1 MSAVR
6 GDVMEQQILYGF
18 RQLSDVLRDRKLF
31 LVHGRSFASLTLPPE
46 DGGNAPASL
55 PSFFERSDVTHFT
68 GFSPNPLYEEVEAG
82 VEAFRA
88 SKADVIVAVGG
99 GSAIDV
105 AKCIKLFCRLDGSV
119 NYLGQEWSDT
129 KVPLI
134 AVPTTAGT
142 GSESTRH
149 AVIYYEGKKQS
160 VSHPSIVPDIAVL
173 EPALLKNLPLY
184 QKKCTMLDALC
195 QGIESWW
202 SVNSTEESREYSR
215 NAVEGI
221 RDHWQAYIEEGD
233 TAAAGKIL
241 EAANMSGR
249 AINITATTAPHA
261 MSYKLTSMYHLPH
274 GHAVAL
280 AMAKVWPYTIEH
292 AAETSD
298 PRGAEFLREILK
310 EIPVGPEWFS
320 GLLEQLGMQA
330 PVSGTREQ
338 DVELLADSV
347 NPLRL
352 KNHPVGIAREEMKRM
367 YGEIVK

>member
-1 MSAVR
+1 
-6 GDVMEQQILYGF
+6 MEQQILYGF
-18 RQLSDVLRDRKLF
+18 RQLSDVLRGRKVF
-31 LVHGRSFASLTLPPE
+31 LVHDRAFELLEIPSE
-46 DGGNAPASL
+46 QEGNAPVSL
-55 PSFFERSDVTHFT
+55 SSLFAEFDTARFS
-68 GFSPNPLYEEVEAG
+68 GFSSNPLYESVMSG
-82 VEAFRA
+82 VEAFHA

-99 GSAIDV
+99 GSTIDV

-119 NYLGQEWSDT
+119 NYLEQEWSDSG
-129 KVPLI
+129 VQLI

-160 VSHPSIVPDIAVL
+160 IAHPSIVPDVAVL
-173 EPALLKNLPLY
+173 EPSLLKKLPLY

-202 SVNSTEESREYSR
+202 SLNSTEESREYSR

-233 TAAAGKIL
+233 PAAAGKIL

-352 KNHPVGIAREEMKRM
+352 KNHPVGISREEMKRM